1 MENFIIAIIVSIIL
15 VKIVIPF
22 VKGFKK
28 GFKETTKKN
37 SEEFEQL
44 KKKLKEKLGITLYCN
59 ITHDGLYIVGIRE
72 IENLEVVGDTE
83 LDAIL
88 KLFKIV
94 AEAKIE
100 FVE

>member
-1 MENFIIAIIVSIIL
+1 MENFIIAIIVSIVL

-37 SEEFEQL
+37 SKEFEQL
-44 KKKLKEKLGITLYCN
+44 KKKLKEKLGITLYCD

-72 IENLEVVGDTE
+72 IENLEAIGNTE
-83 LDAIL
+83 IEAVF
-88 KLFKIV
+88 KLLKIV